1 MDALIELSEVS
12 KRYDNNGAFAVED
25 VSIRVAAGESV
36 AVMGPS
42 GSGKSTL
49 LNLIAGLDRPTA
61 GTVTVAGQRIDSLSE
76 TSLAKYRRQRVGMIF
91 QFFNLLDDLTVADNV
106 LLPAQLAGASRADAR
121 RRADELL
128 DRLKISQHKQAY
140 PARLSGGE
148 RQRVAIARALV
159 NSPELLLADEPT
171 GALDTATGE
180 EIGEL
185 LLELNQAGQS
195 MIMVTHNADL
205 AVRYASRTIEIV
217 DGRLA
222 GSRHDSSDLAGP
234 GLASGEVAGGTLAG
248 GGLAGGGLAGGGLA
262 GGGLAGGGL
271 AGGGLSAGIPAD
283 SNAPAAGRHGTGW
296 QS

>member
-1 MDALIELSEVS
+1 MDALIELNEVS
-12 KRYDNNGAFAVED
+12 KRYDNDGAFAVED
-25 VSIRVAAGESV
+25 VSLRVASGESV

-106 LLPAQLAGASRADAR
+106 LLPAQLAGVSRADAK

-128 DRLKISQHKQAY
+128 DRLKISQYKQAY

-171 GALDTATGE
+171 GALDTSTGE

-185 LLELNQAGQS
+185 LRELNQAGQS

-205 AVRYASRTIEIV
+205 AVRYARRTIQIV

-222 GSRHDSSDLAGP
+222 EGLLGDDELAEGRLADGRHA
-234 GLASGEVAGGTLAG
+234 ERRLAG
-248 GGLAGGGLAGGGLA
+248 GRHADGRHADRQLADGGLG
-262 GGGLAGGGL
+262 
-271 AGGGLSAGIPAD
+271 AGIGTDATARG
-283 SNAPAAGRHGTGW
+283 SGAHAAKW